1 MRPLTLLLWWTDLA
15 SPFFPGGGEL
25 WHHPLAYGGELPA
38 LSHGLVHP
46 AIHPQMAPVRS
57 YL

>member
-1 MRPLTLLLWWTDLA
+1 MTCCFVAADLA
-15 SPFFPGGGEL
+15 SPFFPGGGAEL